1 MNKGKYVFSQL
12 TEFLPRRIVNRTVAK
27 HNGNKYVRHFT
38 CLNQLLCMVF
48 GQLTTRDSL
57 RDLITVIEAHSPK
70 SYHLGFR
77 KSVTRSNLA
86 KDKMLDSLKNRFYM
100 SIFANFHYVKYL
112 YLLKIKKMNISF
124 TKKQEEYIARQ
135 VASGEYQNNSEV
147 IRDALRLHEIYREKV
162 IADLRAEIEKGWNGP
177 DSTISVQDIIA
188 SRKQK

>member
-1 MNKGKYVFSQL
+1 
-12 TEFLPRRIVNRTVAK
+12 
-27 HNGNKYVRHFT
+27 
-38 CLNQLLCMVF
+38 
-48 GQLTTRDSL
+48 
-57 RDLITVIEAHSPK
+57 
-70 SYHLGFR
+70 
-77 KSVTRSNLA
+77 
-86 KDKMLDSLKNRFYM
+86 M